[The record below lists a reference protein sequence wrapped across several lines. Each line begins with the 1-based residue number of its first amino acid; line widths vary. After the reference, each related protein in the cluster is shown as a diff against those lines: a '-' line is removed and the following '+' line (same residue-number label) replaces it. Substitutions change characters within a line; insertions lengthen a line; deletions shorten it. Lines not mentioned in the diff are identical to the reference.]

1 MSPSDTCTVSTRG
14 IHQVE
19 YAMLFAALV
28 GLAVWQRDELVP
40 WVFWPLLLMP
50 DVLGYIPASLMGTA
64 PEKGAL
70 PPRGVWLY
78 NLWHTYVLPLAI
90 GAALTVITGVVPWSL
105 LGWLIHLTLD
115 RALGFGLRAAD
126 GRQGTL

>member
-1 MSPSDTCTVSTRG
+1 M
-14 IHQVE
+14 E
-19 YAMLFAALV
+19 YALLFFVLV
-28 GLAVWQRDELVP
+28 ALAVWQREQFQP
-40 WVFWPLLLMP
+40 WVFWPLLLAP
-50 DVLGYIPASLMGTA
+50 DVLGYVPAHFMGTA

-78 NLWHTYVLPLAI
+78 NVWHNFVLPLGI
-90 GAALTVITGVVPWSL
+90 GAVLTVATGVVPWSL
-105 LGWLIHLTLD
+105 LGWPIHVALD